1 MRRFASFSP
10 AVVIVLILAAAFAGA
25 QSHALPPPVGGITF
39 NQVIRL
45 TRSGIS
51 DESIIAQIKRRPHPF
66 NLSSG
71 EVEQLKNAGVTDA
84 VIDAMTPT
92 PGNGPSSD
100 QPSAETGKVPT
111 IQQAPAGT
119 SAQERYVDQPAAAP
133 SPLAAE
139 TRPAAQP
146 ATLAPQPPSAVASKP
161 TKSNHGKIRLYV
173 TDRPITEVI
182 SMIRAGSE
190 GSATASGSPYRY
202 SASAQESSYA
212 AGIQNDNRGGAD
224 PRTLE
229 VSGDILE
236 SCHIQ
241 NLVVTNNPIMADYV
255 LDFRRQGGKRSTF
268 FVFGGLT
275 GLAISA
281 NVKVDHAAL
290 YASNGDMIRAAKAR
304 TVGGAV
310 KEICAHF

>member
-1 MRRFASFSP
+1 MSRFIGAAILFACVTYFST
-10 AVVIVLILAAAFAGA
+10 GSMA

-51 DESIIAQIKRRPHPF
+51 DDSIIAQIKRRPHPF
-66 NLSSG
+66 TLSPG
-71 EVEQLKNAGVTDA
+71 EVDELRNAGVSDS
-84 VIDAMTPT
+84 VIDVMTRT
-92 PGNGPSSD
+92 PGNAPASE
-100 QPSAETGKVPT
+100 QPSAETGKVPV
-111 IQQAPAGT
+111 IQQAPTGT
-119 SAQERYVDQPAAAP
+119 SAQERYVAQPAAPP
-133 SPLAAE
+133 SPLTAE
-139 TRPAAQP
+139 TRPGAQP
-146 ATLAPQPPSAVASKP
+146 ATLAPQPSISVANKP
-161 TKSNHGKIRLYV
+161 TKSNDGKIRLYV

-229 VSGDILE
+229 VSGDIPE

-268 FVFGGLT
+268 FIFGGLT
-275 GLAISA
+275 GLALSS
-281 NVKVDHAAL
+281 NMKVDHAAL
-290 YASNGDMIRAAKAR
+290 YASNGDMIHAAKAR